1 MKKFASV
8 VALLLACALLAT
20 VVVAESTTRPP
31 TNLKKV
37 GDHWTPWDPPA
48 AGPDDYIIEKD
59 DTLWDLAEKWLGD
72 PLLWPQ
78 IWDEN
83 RYILDSHWIY
93 PGDPLVVPGRPTVVP
108 PEGPPEAGEGEGEGA
123 EGEGEGEGAEVGPE
137 EGEALEPIPEPAPLL
152 PVADAH
158 DIYCS
163 GYIEA
168 QQQLSDVRIAG
179 RELERIAVAQ
189 GDVIYL
195 NYGRLQ
201 GVEPGSEWGIVRHT
215 RQVQHPATGADLGTY
230 VRRLGR
236 VRVLAVQDETSI
248 GLIEMACEDVGD
260 GDELV
265 PWSEIPIPRMSSMPE
280 FDRHDV
286 ESSGGEAGYVVA
298 VADDVTAVGEGHV
311 IQIDLGD
318 TVGAQPGDILSLYRD
333 NGELPRL
340 MLGQAVILTVET
352 GTSTARI
359 TDSVRE
365 SMVGDRVEVVR

>member
-8 VALLLACALLAT
+8 GALLLACALLAT
-20 VVVAESTTRPP
+20 VVAAESSTQPP

-48 AGPDDYIIEKD
+48 AGPDDYIIEKG

-72 PLLWPQ
+72 PFLWPQ

-83 RYILDSHWIY
+83 RYVLDSHWIY
-93 PGDPLVVPGRPTVVP
+93 PGDPLVVPGKPTVVP
-108 PEGPPEAGEGEGEGA
+108 PEGPPETGEGEGQAGA
-123 EGEGEGEGAEVGPE
+123 GEGAVSEPGPG
-137 EGEALEPIPEPAPLL
+137 EGQALEPTPVPQPAPLL

-158 DIYCS
+158 DVYCS

-168 QQQLSDVRIAG
+168 EKQLSEARIAG
-179 RELERIAVAQ
+179 RELERIAVGQ
-189 GDVIYL
+189 GDVVYI
-195 NYGRLQ
+195 NQGRLQ

-215 RQVQHPATGADLGTY
+215 RQVRHPATGADLGTY

-248 GLIEMACEDVGD
+248 GLIEMACEDVRQD
-260 GDELV
+260 DELV
-265 PWSEIPIPRMSSMPE
+265 LWQEIPIPRMSSMPE
-280 FDRHDV
+280 FDRYDV
-286 ESSGGEAGYVVA
+286 EPSGGEAGYVVA
-298 VADDVTAVGEGHV
+298 VADEITAVGEGHV

-318 TVGAQPGDILSLYRD
+318 TVGVQPGEVLSLYRD

-340 MLGQAVILTVET
+340 MLGQAVILTVES
-352 GTSTARI
+352 GTSTVRI
-359 TDSVRE
+359 TESVRE